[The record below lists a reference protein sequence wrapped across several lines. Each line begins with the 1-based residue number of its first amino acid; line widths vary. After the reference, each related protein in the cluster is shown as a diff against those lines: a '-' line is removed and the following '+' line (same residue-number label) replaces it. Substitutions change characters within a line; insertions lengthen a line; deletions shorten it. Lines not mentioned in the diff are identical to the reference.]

1 LCIWSASESHALT
14 HHLLSSPILSEDA
27 ATVFSE
33 LGMNYGRILAAIII
47 CFLQL
52 ILLKQYPLKFNVA
65 VVEDKSLGHELL
77 E

>member
-1 LCIWSASESHALT
+1 M
-14 HHLLSSPILSEDA
+14 
-27 ATVFSE
+27 FSE

-65 VVEDKSLGHELL
+65 VVKDKSLGHELL